1 MPIGLLPTNE
11 TSSLCCDQALI
22 MSSILYQNAS
32 RTVTLLD
39 LPHSILGASGL
50 HVATSARPAQPF
62 PSTEPK
68 GSKRAKMLSSIPRD
82 ERVYHEQLAQL
93 IANAMSEV
101 RQYIGQ
107 KQWCLDRAEAVSP
120 HGNRS
125 TKGRSDAPEKENNGA
140 AYSPKRYR
148 SSSSANQHRPQ
159 PDAVEGALEPE
170 GPEPPTH
177 IPPPLVLSPLGSQHD
192 SVGALQNTIIFNPST
207 GVVRIHVP
215 ERSFIVPPRCAFLSS
230 SIRQGSHI
238 FETSSKAL
246 GCPSTIHPGLFNFV
260 LLDPPWPN
268 RSVRNAKAYNTSER
282 ELEEHPF
289 YQTLPIIGRYVSP
302 TGITAVWITNKR
314 AIRQTVLRSL
324 RETGLDLYEEWIW
337 LKVTPYGE
345 PVTTLDGLWRKPYEV
360 LLLFCRQAAAH
371 GGQSYLPEYPEVT
384 RRVVIAVPDIHSRK
398 PCLKEL
404 LKPPLVPEEYTAL
417 EIFARNLT
425 AGWWSWG
432 NEVLKFNEEG
442 AA

>member
-1 MPIGLLPTNE
+1 MN
-11 TSSLCCDQALI
+11 
-22 MSSILYQNAS
+22 SILYQNAS

-39 LPHSILGASGL
+39 LPHSISRASGV
-50 HVATSARPAQPF
+50 HVVASTGPAQPF

-68 GSKRAKMLSSIPRD
+68 GSKREKMLSSIPRD
-82 ERVYHEQLAQL
+82 EQVYHEQLAEL
-93 IANAMSEV
+93 IANAMLEV
-101 RQYIGQ
+101 RQYLGQ
-107 KQWCLDRAEAVSP
+107 KKWCLDRAEAVSP

-125 TKGRSDAPEKENNGA
+125 TKWHSDAPEKENNGA
-140 AYSPKRYR
+140 AYLLKRYWNNG
-148 SSSSANQHRPQ
+148 SANQHRPQ
-159 PDAVEGALEPE
+159 PDAAEGALEPE
-170 GPEPPTH
+170 GPESPTP
-177 IPPPLVLSPLGSQHD
+177 ITPPLVLSPLGSQH
-192 SVGALQNTIIFNPST
+192 SSLGALQNTVIFNPST
-207 GVVRIHVP
+207 SIVRIHIP
-215 ERSFIVPPRCAFLSS
+215 KRSFIVPPRCAFLSS
-230 SIRQGSHI
+230 SIQQGSHI

-246 GCPSTIHPGLFNFV
+246 GRPSAIHPGLFNFI

-268 RSVRNAKAYNTSER
+268 RSVRNAKVYNTSEG

-289 YQTLPIIGRYVSP
+289 YQTLPIIGRYLSP
-302 TGITAVWITNKR
+302 AGITAVWITNKR
-314 AIRQTVLRSL
+314 AIRQAVLRSL
-324 RETGLDLYEEWIW
+324 REMGLGLYEEWIW
-337 LKVTPYGE
+337 LKVTSYGE

-360 LLLFCRQAAAH
+360 LLLFRRQVAVY
-371 GGQSYLPEYPEVT
+371 GGQSYLPEYPEVK

>member
-1 MPIGLLPTNE
+1 
-11 TSSLCCDQALI
+11 

-39 LPHSILGASGL
+39 LPRSISEASGV
-50 HVATSARPAQPF
+50 HIVASAGPAQPF

-68 GSKRAKMLSSIPRD
+68 GSKRAKMLSSIPQD
-82 ERVYHEQLAQL
+82 EQVYHEQLAEL
-93 IANAMSEV
+93 IANAMLEV
-101 RQYIGQ
+101 RQYLGQ
-107 KQWCLDRAEAVSP
+107 KKWCLDRAEADSP

-125 TKGRSDAPEKENNGA
+125 TKGRSDAHEKEKNGA
-140 AYSPKRYR
+140 VCSLKRYW

-159 PDAVEGALEPE
+159 PDAAEGALEPE
-170 GPEPPTH
+170 GPEPRVPIT
-177 IPPPLVLSPLGSQHD
+177 PPLVLSPLGSQHG
-192 SVGALQNTIIFNPST
+192 SAGALQNTVIFNPST
-207 GVVRIHVP
+207 SVVRIHVP

-230 SIRQGSHI
+230 SIQQGSHI

-246 GCPSTIHPGLFNFV
+246 GCPSAIHPSLFNFI

-268 RSVRNAKAYNTSER
+268 RSVRNAKVYNTSER

-289 YQTLPIIGRYVSP
+289 YQTLPIIDRYLSP
-302 TGITAVWITNKR
+302 AGITAVWITNKR
-314 AIRQTVLRSL
+314 AIRQAVLRSL
-324 RETGLDLYEEWIW
+324 RKMGLGLYEEWIW
-337 LKVTPYGE
+337 LKVTSYGE
-345 PVTTLDGLWRKPYEV
+345 PVTDLDGLWRKPYEV
-360 LLLFCRQAAAH
+360 LLLFRQQVAVY
-371 GGQSYLPEYPEVT
+371 GGQSYLPEYPEVK
-384 RRVVIAVPDIHSRK
+384 RRVVIAVPDIHSKK